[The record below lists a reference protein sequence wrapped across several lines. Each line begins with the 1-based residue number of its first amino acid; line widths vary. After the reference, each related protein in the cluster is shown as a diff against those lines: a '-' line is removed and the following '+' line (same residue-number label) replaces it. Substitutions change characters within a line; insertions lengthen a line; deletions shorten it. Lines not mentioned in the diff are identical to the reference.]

1 MSYRYPYLLLIVM
14 CIVNS
19 ACMAQTQ
26 EQNIMQ
32 TESAQEKKITTGAAN
47 IGAYLPLLE
56 NKKVAM
62 LINQTSQINSVL
74 LPDTLLQL
82 GVNVVKIFSPEHG
95 FRGLADAGA
104 KVKDGIDS
112 ATGIPVISLYGKNK
126 KPTPEQLKGVDV
138 VIYDLQD
145 VGVRFYTYISS
156 LEYLIEACAAQNKEL
171 IILDRPNPL
180 GNIIDG
186 PVLEKSQ
193 KSFVGMQPIPVVYG
207 MTVGEYAKMIIGEK
221 WVNSKNLSYTVIPCA
236 NYTHNSIYELPVAPS
251 PNLKNMTA
259 IYLYPSLCFFEGTEI
274 SLGRGTEYPFQQY
287 GHPDFK
293 GKYTH
298 TFMPQSVT
306 GATNPPL
313 KDQLC
318 YGEMVATT
326 PQEALAAIDGK
337 LQIKWL
343 ITAYQNF
350 DDKENFFLKNNF
362 INKLAGNIT
371 LKQQIIDNLSEEAI
385 RASWEKDL
393 EAFKKI
399 REQYLMY
406 P

>member
-1 MSYRYPYLLLIVM
+1 
-14 CIVNS
+14 
-19 ACMAQTQ
+19 
-26 EQNIMQ
+26 
-32 TESAQEKKITTGAAN
+32 
-47 IGAYLPLLE
+47 
-56 NKKVAM
+56 
-62 LINQTSQINSVL
+62 
-74 LPDTLLQL
+74 
-82 GVNVVKIFSPEHG
+82 
-95 FRGLADAGA
+95 
-104 KVKDGIDS
+104 
-112 ATGIPVISLYGKNK
+112 
-126 KPTPEQLKGVDV
+126 
-138 VIYDLQD
+138 
-145 VGVRFYTYISS
+145 
-156 LEYLIEACAAQNKEL
+156 EL

-306 GATNPPL
+306 GATN
-313 KDQLC
+313 
-318 YGEMVATT
+318 
-326 PQEALAAIDGK
+326 
-337 LQIKWL
+337 
-343 ITAYQNF
+343 
-350 DDKENFFLKNNF
+350 
-362 INKLAGNIT
+362 
-371 LKQQIIDNLSEEAI
+371 
-385 RASWEKDL
+385 
-393 EAFKKI
+393 
-399 REQYLMY
+399 
-406 P
+406 